1 MPMIQPDAP
10 HLWEPVLGVTAN
22 EQAEAETMQPNMGQI
37 FGAAFRQNNII
48 GSLAGAQDA
57 GVTMDREPGFDA
69 WSKIKGTKYESH
81 WNSFADIFNSHDLAL
96 RQTQIDMED
105 HDKRTMAQGGWA
117 GTIAGVIA
125 GTADPSVLV
134 PVVGGVAKART
145 ALNIGRAA
153 LETGLSVGAG
163 SAVQEAG
170 LQVSQQ
176 TLTPQESAIAIG
188 SSILLGGFLGGA
200 AGMLAPAGR
209 ATATAAL
216 DRLRAPQGAPLG
228 KAGDAGAAAA
238 ETATREGLT
247 VEGKVA
253 GAIVDSTDFLN
264 PNLRLNTSPSVQARL
279 IGQQTAENT
288 IYQAMHGEGA
298 SLGPAVETFM
308 REEMNG
314 KLYAAKSAHD
324 AIFADGAKAGFGMSR
339 AEFEDAIGRAMR
351 RNDTGENEF
360 VSQAAKAWRDQ
371 VFEPFKKQAIEEGL
385 LPADVS
391 VETADS
397 YFRRMWNV
405 NRLNAE
411 EQRFKQIGVD
421 YFNGSL
427 ANEYKADVERLQ
439 GRIAK
444 LEQEKADLAL
454 PAEQRTQTLK
464 DLEAEQ
470 QQLYG
475 NAPEH
480 VDRADQLAEL
490 RQQQIDAKR
499 AKNPTAAKT
508 AQEAAAKLRT
518 EGGTAFDAFVK
529 KRADLNNRMRN
540 VGLNYAGIAEKRD
553 VIANSLADLAEA
565 TRRSMERL
573 VKKGQAFERE
583 RQKLA
588 PDVVAAKVSDLRES
602 FAAEAAKAER
612 QAEKFKA
619 QAQKLE
625 EQAQKE
631 VPVAEPKQLFRAAPG
646 DTSASVAELR
656 AKMPLDKTEKKK
668 LDNGYAYSDPELS
681 TEALKKKA
689 LAPVERP
696 MVVYRA
702 SGIQSNE
709 LFEKGV
715 FTSTSTRESIHN
727 LHNAD
732 EAAKRGARFA
742 EIHVQPGT
750 LGFVPDSGIEHEVV
764 LGPST
769 RYTKIGEHTDSEGRV
784 IEEYAAYSGTGKNS
798 QGAQGA
804 ALLDAQAKAEAARAE
819 HLTAIADRLEMA
831 EALDPQAAIDEIRNG
846 VDSLIAE
853 ASNTALARG
862 EKAQRLQERMA
873 KLDPK
878 KVDDRLKS
886 IEQMRKDYE
895 RGHYDKWEIQRGAD
909 LADEAAP
916 DFSQYSKDIMDAVHD
931 KLTGRGFDNN
941 LPDNLVP
948 VTRGPLKERTF
959 HIPDLH
965 VEDFLHDNIM
975 HVAHDYARKMA
986 SEIELTRRFGS
997 ADMKGPLAKV
1007 QEEYKGLRQAVEG
1020 AASIDEIRAI
1030 TGKDPGMLK
1039 GILEKV
1045 KEPTTENVKAKALAY
1060 LTKREKND
1068 LEDLQAMRDLL
1079 RGTYKKANMNNIWG
1093 RTARGLLSF
1102 NYITRMG
1109 GVLLANASEVFR
1121 PAMVFGMKSYMSEGV
1136 APLLTEAGR
1145 ISFGKA
1151 VHEAQLAGQV
1161 VERWL
1166 RHRIATSA
1174 EMGDPYAHGNAMER
1188 LLDQGTRIAS
1198 RWNGLT
1204 LWTDGMK
1211 AISSVLSQ
1219 NRIIKALRSG
1229 EDDRMLAFL
1238 GMDASMRSRVSAM
1251 LEHAE
1256 KNEGIWVANTEKW
1269 TDEGAI
1275 RAYRAAMSKDVDSV
1289 IVTRSVGDV
1298 PLFANTPTGKLITQF
1313 KSFALASHQRVLIK
1327 GMQENPTRFMSGMV
1341 GMTAMGMLATYLRAV
1356 STNRVDKLTQDNNP
1370 GWWISEGIDST
1381 GILSVPM
1388 EFANTIE
1395 KATTVNPLK
1404 DPLRAAGAAA
1414 TGGSMGPGT
1423 LRYQSRGKFGAL
1435 LGPTVGMGDDLFS
1448 VLGALT
1454 AHATGRDVN
1463 PGTDKA
1469 GIDAGARML
1478 PFYSYPG
1485 MRQLIDYGVK
1495 PGLHQAVGAN

>member
-48 GSLAGAQDA
+48 GSLGGAQDA
-57 GVTMDREPGFDA
+57 GVSMDREPGFKA
-69 WSKIKGTKYESH
+69 WDKIKGTKYEDH
-81 WNSFADIFNSHDLAL
+81 WKSFADIFNSHDLAL
-96 RQTQIDMED
+96 RQTQIDMEE

-117 GTIAGVIA
+117 GTVAGVIA

-134 PVVGGVAKART
+134 PIVGGVAKART

-163 SAVQEAG
+163 SAVQELG
-170 LQVSQQ
+170 LQTSQQ

-200 AGMLAPAGR
+200 AGMLAPAER

-228 KAGDAGAAAA
+228 KSGDAGAAAA

-253 GAIVDSTDFLN
+253 GAIVDKTDFLN
-264 PNLRLNTSPSVQARL
+264 PNLRLNTSPSVQSRL
-279 IGQQTAENT
+279 IGQQVAENT
-288 IYQAMHGEGA
+288 IYQGMHGEGG

-308 REEMNG
+308 RTEMNG
-314 KLYAAKSAHD
+314 KLYAAMTAHD
-324 AIFADGAKAGFGMSR
+324 SIFADGAKAGFGMNR

-351 RNDTGENEF
+351 RNDTGDNEF

-371 VFEPFKKQAIEEGL
+371 VFEPLKKQAIDEGL

-391 VETADS
+391 VDTADS

-411 EQRFKQIGVD
+411 EGRFKQIGVD
-421 YFNGSL
+421 YFNGTL
-427 ANEYKADVERLQ
+427 AKEYKDDVTRLQ
-439 GRIAK
+439 GRVAK
-444 LEQEKADLAL
+444 LEQEKVDLAL
-454 PAEQRTQTLK
+454 PADQRTQTLK

-499 AKNPTAAKT
+499 AKNPAGAKA

-518 EGGTAFDAFVK
+518 EGGSTFDEFVK
-529 KRADLNNRMRN
+529 KRAELNNRMRN

-583 RQKLA
+583 RQRLDPEK
-588 PDVVAAKVSDLRES
+588 VAAKVSDLRES
-602 FAAEAAKAER
+602 FAAEATKAER

-619 QAQKLE
+619 QADKLKE
-625 EQAQKE
+625 RQKE
-631 VPVAEPKQLFRAAPG
+631 
-646 DTSASVAELR
+646 
-656 AKMPLDKTEKKK
+656 
-668 LDNGYAYSDPELS
+668 
-681 TEALKKKA
+681 
-689 LAPVERP
+689 
-696 MVVYRA
+696 
-702 SGIQSNE
+702 
-709 LFEKGV
+709 
-715 FTSTSTRESIHN
+715 
-727 LHNAD
+727 
-732 EAAKRGARFA
+732 
-742 EIHVQPGT
+742 
-750 LGFVPDSGIEHEVV
+750 
-764 LGPST
+764 
-769 RYTKIGEHTDSEGRV
+769 
-784 IEEYAAYSGTGKNS
+784 TGQS
-798 QGAQGA
+798 QGAESA
-804 ALLDAQAKAEAARAE
+804 ALLEAQAKAEAARAE
-819 HLTAIADRLEMA
+819 HLTAIADRLETA

-853 ASNTALARG
+853 AGNTTLARG

-878 KVDDRLKS
+878 KLDDRRAA
-886 IEQMRKDYE
+886 IERMRKDYE
-895 RGHYDKWEIQRGAD
+895 RGHYDKWEIQRGAEGVD
-909 LADEAAP
+909 AQSATIPKLHEDVKAASASDDEAAIKAGYSAQAGYDAIRKGGP

-941 LPDNLVP
+941 MPDNLVP

-959 HIPDLH
+959 HIPDTH
-965 VEDFLHDNIM
+965 VEDFLHGNII
-975 HVAHDYARKMA
+975 HVAYDYARKMA

-997 ADMKGPLAKV
+997 ADMKTPLAKV

-1020 AASIDEIRAI
+1020 AGSIDEIRAI
-1030 TGKDPGMLK
+1030 TGKDPGMIA
-1039 GILEKV
+1039 GILEKM
-1045 KEPTTENVKAKALAY
+1045 KEPTTEGVKSKALAY

-1068 LEDLQAMRDLL
+1068 MEDLQAMRDLL

-1093 RTARGLLSF
+1093 RTARGLLSY
-1102 NYITRMG
+1102 NYLTRMG
-1109 GVLLANASEVFR
+1109 GVLLANVSEVFR
-1121 PAMVFGMKSYMSEGV
+1121 PAMVFGMKAYMAEGV
-1136 APLLTEAGR
+1136 APLFTQAGR
-1145 ISFGKA
+1145 AAAGMA
-1151 VHEAQLAGQV
+1151 VHEARLAGQV
-1161 VERWL
+1161 VEKVL
-1166 RHRIATSA
+1166 QHRIASYA
-1174 EMGDPYAHGNAMER
+1174 EMGDPYAHGSAIER
-1188 LLDQGTRIAS
+1188 LLDQGTKVAS

-1204 LWTDGMK
+1204 LWTDMMK
-1211 AISSVLSQ
+1211 AASSILSQ
-1219 NRIIKALRSG
+1219 NRIIDALKSG
-1229 EDDRMLAFL
+1229 KDDRMLAFL
-1238 GMDASMRSRVSAM
+1238 GMDASMRSRVSEM
-1251 LEHAE
+1251 LQHAE
-1256 KNEGIWVANTEKW
+1256 NKEGVWVANTEKW
-1269 TDEGAI
+1269 TDAGAV
-1275 RAYRAAMSKDVDSV
+1275 RAYRAALSKDVDSV

-1370 GWWISEGIDST
+1370 GWWIGEGIDST

-1404 DPLRAAGAAA
+1404 DPLRAAGAAI

-1448 VLGALT
+1448 ILGALS
-1454 AHATGRDVN
+1454 AHL
-1463 PGTDKA
+1463 PGQNVTPAQLKALDKA
-1469 GIDAGARML
+1469 GIDAGARMM

-1485 MRQLIDYGVK
+1485 MRQLTDYVTK
-1495 PGLHQAVGAN
+1495 PFLHHLVGAN